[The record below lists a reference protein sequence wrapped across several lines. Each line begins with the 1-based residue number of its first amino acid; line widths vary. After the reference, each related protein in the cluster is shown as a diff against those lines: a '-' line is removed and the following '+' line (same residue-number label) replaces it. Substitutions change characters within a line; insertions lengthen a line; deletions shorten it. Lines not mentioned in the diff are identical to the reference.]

1 MAYNLSRNSRLFVTT
16 NVNTSTGAVLTT
28 GMTPN
33 NCWELNILDGFKFSQ
48 DTAQTNIQIN
58 EAGTAPLRGQQAFNT
73 ALNPVDISF
82 STYIR
87 PKLSNN
93 EVKPD
98 EQILWNAL
106 FGAVGI
112 DGNTYIDTGTLTTAT
127 TISVTGSGV
136 TFGRASTLSGTVTLQ
151 GATITNAVAG
161 TWYNIKNVT
170 ASGGSSWEGPAKLR
184 DYTAG
189 GSVVLEYATP
199 PAANATTAVSAV
211 GAKLDKAAWTS
222 LPSHAGRSVACAQ
235 VSTAPSNRNQL
246 IPLGF
251 IFVVDNVSYAINNC
265 AMDGATVDFGLD
277 AIATVAWSAKGT
289 SITKLASNITA
300 TGGGAMSGGVT
311 GTGYTDKCP
320 ATSPYI
326 TNKLSTLTLKSKLYG
341 TDGTAGIT
349 YSVILT
355 GGSLQIQNN
364 ISYVTPSNLG
374 IVNTPIGYYTG
385 SRAITG
391 TVNAYLRTGTTN
403 DVGDL
408 LATMATD
415 IGTAA
420 QPKYYLQLEM
430 GGSTNPTRVEFEMP
444 GAAISLPSVDVADVV
459 TTSINFTA
467 QATKNDFD
475 SQTYDI
481 ENTND
486 LTVRYYAAA

>member
-161 TWYNIKNVT
+161 DYGTLVVSQPGGGNCT
-170 ASGGSSWEGPAKLR
+170 LSLGSGTHKVISNGGGGVILS
-184 DYTAG
+184 TAG
-189 GSVVLEYATP
+189 GSVDVLTFYYDGSIYWW
-199 PAANATTAVSAV
+199 NV
-211 GAKLDKAAWTS
+211 G
-222 LPSHAGRSVACAQ
+222 
-235 VSTAPSNRNQL
+235 
-246 IPLGF
+246 
-251 IFVVDNVSYAINNC
+251 NN
-265 AMDGATVDFGLD
+265 
-277 AIATVAWSAKGT
+277 
-289 SITKLASNITA
+289 
-300 TGGGAMSGGVT
+300 
-311 GTGYTDKCP
+311 YT
-320 ATSPYI
+320 
-326 TNKLSTLTLKSKLYG
+326 
-341 TDGTAGIT
+341 
-349 YSVILT
+349 
-355 GGSLQIQNN
+355 
-364 ISYVTPSNLG
+364 
-374 IVNTPIGYYTG
+374 
-385 SRAITG
+385 
-391 TVNAYLRTGTTN
+391 
-403 DVGDL
+403 
-408 LATMATD
+408 
-415 IGTAA
+415 
-420 QPKYYLQLEM
+420 
-430 GGSTNPTRVEFEMP
+430 
-444 GAAISLPSVDVADVV
+444 
-459 TTSINFTA
+459 
-467 QATKNDFD
+467 
-475 SQTYDI
+475 
-481 ENTND
+481 
-486 LTVRYYAAA
+486 

>member
-1 MAYNLSRNSRLFVTT
+1 MNLKLKAILFVIEMLMLTLL
-16 NVNTSTGAVLTT
+16 AV
-28 GMTPN
+28 
-33 NCWELNILDGFKFSQ
+33 
-48 DTAQTNIQIN
+48 
-58 EAGTAPLRGQQAFNT
+58 
-73 ALNPVDISF
+73 
-82 STYIR
+82 
-87 PKLSNN
+87 
-93 EVKPD
+93 
-98 EQILWNAL
+98 
-106 FGAVGI
+106 FG
-112 DGNTYIDTGTLTTAT
+112 
-127 TISVTGSGV
+127 
-136 TFGRASTLSGTVTLQ
+136 
-151 GATITNAVAG
+151 
-161 TWYNIKNVT
+161 IK
-170 ASGGSSWEGPAKLR
+170 
-184 DYTAG
+184 
-189 GSVVLEYATP
+189 
-199 PAANATTAVSAV
+199 
-211 GAKLDKAAWTS
+211 
-222 LPSHAGRSVACAQ
+222 
-235 VSTAPSNRNQL
+235 
-246 IPLGF
+246 
-251 IFVVDNVSYAINNC
+251 FVVDNVSYAINNC

-341 TDGTAGIT
+341 TDGTAGT
-349 YSVILT
+349 AYSVILT

-364 ISYVTPSNLG
+364 INYVTPSNLG

-408 LATMATD
+408 LATMAAN

-467 QATKNDFD
+467 QATKNAFD